1 MANLTISMSAEDKA
15 GISKFC
21 EATGFTISSLFNVF
35 TKAVLRE
42 RRIPFTIFMPEQPN
56 AETIA
61 AMEEGERIAHD
72 PNVKGHT
79 LEEALAEFKKW

>member
-61 AMEEGERIAHD
+61 AMEEGERIARD
-72 PNVKGHT
+72 PNVKGYT
-79 LEEALAEFKKW
+79 FDELMAELKK

>member
-61 AMEEGERIAHD
+61 AMEEGEHIAHD
-72 PNVKGHT
+72 PTVKGYT
-79 LEEALAEFKKW
+79 DLKELWKDLEK

>member
-1 MANLTISMSAEDKA
+1 MANLTISMSAADKA
-15 GISKFC
+15 GISAFC

-42 RRIPFTIFMPEQPN
+42 RRIPFQIFMPEQPN

-72 PNVKGHT
+72 PNAKSYT
-79 LEEALAEFKKW
+79 FEELMAELKK